1 MIALKIIG
9 ILLAVFCTLIA
20 IALMLNLRII
30 FVFNTER
37 KLNLTAKLSFITLF
51 DLEKQRKSKK
61 KSNPKSKN
69 KNEDT
74 TTKKKQKP
82 NKIAYYFLEKFGLD
96 PLFDSSKLVIPDG
109 TGGISESVNKVI
121 TLISLILGEIPW
133 ILRKITVQ
141 RFHILAIC
149 GGSDAADAAME
160 YGIVCAAVYPLVGYI
175 EANLNTEKNS
185 TDIQV
190 GCDFE
195 NEAYFET
202 DFNVKLRLIHLVR
215 AIFRNAMNMAQQSTE
230 A

>member
-9 ILLAVFCTLIA
+9 ILILIFLVLIA
-20 IALMLNLRII
+20 IVLALNLHII
-30 FVFNTER
+30 FEFNTER
-37 KLNLTAKLSFITLF
+37 KLNLIAKLSFVTLF
-51 DLEKQRKSKK
+51 DLERHRKSKK
-61 KSNPKSKN
+61 KSKQKQQSKN
-69 KNEDT
+69 KDT
-74 TTKKKQKP
+74 STKNNQKP
-82 NKIAYYFLEKFGLD
+82 NKIAAYFLEKFGLD
-96 PLFDSSKLVIPDG
+96 PIFDTSKLVTPDG
-109 TGGISESVNKVI
+109 TGGISESVNKVVA
-121 TLISLILGEIPW
+121 LISLILGEIPW

-149 GGSDAADAAME
+149 GGHDAADAAME

-195 NEAYFET
+195 NDAYFET